1 MLVQPFQSL
10 KGTGLVRRKI
20 TIAWLLA
27 LSFAIPQLFIF
38 MQKDVEVNGIRVKGC
53 VSGGYTKEWMRKLY
67 FSFLTLYILV
77 IPAIIMSFCYISII
91 RVVFART
98 QDGSCL
104 NAPKLHFVTS
114 RKSGGTS
121 AGSSHDQSTPEMK
134 SLNRKQLTSVVAV
147 FNSSEGH
154 GSTLRSQAMA
164 SKRNVVKMTLSV
176 IICFLACWTPYFV
189 ISLVRIYSEYTI
201 KWTSALS
208 ISEILGLVHSA
219 LNPILYMI
227 FSQKTLKVLRLR
239 VKCFSVFPGLGR
251 GRGACP
257 IERKKKEQRNH
268 LNSPRSPKLKMD
280 RKSPMELVCKY
291 SFSVL
296 NQAQD
301 SNPSAAF
308 HSSEIPSKSRT
319 MRSKKGSNSH

>member
-1 MLVQPFQSL
+1 MQPFQSL

-38 MQKDVEVNGIRVKGC
+38 MQKDVEVDGIRVKGC

-67 FSFLTLYILV
+67 FSFLTSYILV
-77 IPAIIMSFCYISII
+77 IPAVIMSFCYISII

-104 NAPKLHFVTS
+104 DTPKLHFVTS

-121 AGSSHDQSTPEMK
+121 AGSSHDPSTPEMK
-134 SLNRKQLTSVVAV
+134 SLNRKQLTTVAV
-147 FNSSEGH
+147 FSSSEGH
-154 GSTLRSQAMA
+154 GSTLRSQAVA

-189 ISLVRIYSEYTI
+189 ISLIRIYSEYTI
-201 KWTSALS
+201 KLTSALS
-208 ISEILGLVHSA
+208 VSEILGLVHSA

-251 GRGACP
+251 SRGACP
-257 IERKKKEQRNH
+257 VERKKREQRNR
-268 LNSPRSPKLKMD
+268 LESPRSPKQKID
-280 RKSPMELVCKY
+280 KKSPMELVRKY

-296 NQAQD
+296 NRAQD
-301 SNPSAAF
+301 SNPSAALR
-308 HSSEIPSKSRT
+308 SSEVPSKSRT
-319 MRSKKGSNSH
+319 MRSNKGSNSH